1 MKIKKSKGRI
11 AFEIINYTVLT
22 LLALICILPFIHL
35 LAMSFS
41 SDEFT
46 SKGVVFLLP
55 KGFTLQA
62 YRYLLQKNEF
72 FTSLAISVM
81 RVIVGTSASL
91 IVVVLTA
98 YPLSKTD
105 GRFKGRT
112 GFTWFFLVTMFLSGG
127 LFATYFLY
135 KQLGLLNSFLVYVLP
150 GACDVWF
157 VLMLMNFFRG
167 IPREIEEA
175 ALLDRAGQFTI
186 LFKIYIPLSMP
197 SIATI
202 VLFTAVGQWNSWF
215 DGIMFMNDP
224 SMYPLQS
231 YLYTM
236 IVSSDPTKQSGFTL
250 TPEQLE
256 ALKNIGGKNLQAAQI
271 FLGVLPIA
279 LVFPF
284 LQRYFVKGITVGS
297 VKG

>member
-62 YRYLLQKNEF
+62 YKYLLQKNEF

-81 RVIVGTSASL
+81 RVIFGTSASL

-98 YPLSKTD
+98 YP
-105 GRFKGRT
+105 
-112 GFTWFFLVTMFLSGG
+112 LVTMFLSGG

-135 KQLGLLNSFLVYVLP
+135 KQLGLLNSFLIYVLP

-167 IPREIEEA
+167 IPRDIEEA

-224 SMYPLQS
+224 SLYPLQS

>member
-62 YRYLLQKNEF
+62 YQYLLQKKEF
-72 FTSLAISVM
+72 FTSLVISVM
-81 RVIVGTSASL
+81 RVLFGTSASL
-91 IVVVLTA
+91 VIVVLTA

-105 GRFKGRT
+105 GRLKGRT

-167 IPREIEEA
+167 IPRDIEEA
-175 ALLDRAGQFTI
+175 ALLDRAGQFTV

-224 SMYPLQS
+224 SLYPLQS

>member
-1 MKIKKSKGRI
+1 M
-11 AFEIINYTVLT
+11 LT

-62 YRYLLQKNEF
+62 YKYLLQKNEF

-81 RVIVGTSASL
+81 RVIFGTSASL

-135 KQLGLLNSFLVYVLP
+135 KQLGLLNSFLIYVFAGGHRRLVC
-150 GACDVWF
+150 ADADE
-157 VLMLMNFFRG
+157 FFQRHSARYRRG
-167 IPREIEEA
+167 GFIR
-175 ALLDRAGQFTI
+175 
-186 LFKIYIPLSMP
+186 
-197 SIATI
+197 
-202 VLFTAVGQWNSWF
+202 
-215 DGIMFMNDP
+215 
-224 SMYPLQS
+224 
-231 YLYTM
+231 
-236 IVSSDPTKQSGFTL
+236 QSG
-250 TPEQLE
+250 
-256 ALKNIGGKNLQAAQI
+256 AI
-271 FLGVLPIA
+271 
-279 LVFPF
+279 
-284 LQRYFVKGITVGS
+284 YHFV
-297 VKG
+297 

>member
-62 YRYLLQKNEF
+62 YKYLLQKNEF

-167 IPREIEEA
+167 IPRDIEEA
-175 ALLDRAGQFTI
+175 ALLDRAGQ
-186 LFKIYIPLSMP
+186 
-197 SIATI
+197 
-202 VLFTAVGQWNSWF
+202 
-215 DGIMFMNDP
+215 
-224 SMYPLQS
+224 
-231 YLYTM
+231 
-236 IVSSDPTKQSGFTL
+236 
-250 TPEQLE
+250 
-256 ALKNIGGKNLQAAQI
+256 
-271 FLGVLPIA
+271 
-279 LVFPF
+279 
-284 LQRYFVKGITVGS
+284 
-297 VKG
+297 